1 MGCSSQIPHRRGVR
15 LHLGEGKRWV
25 ASVTTLKP
33 AAGNEKRKE
42 KKTEQNELN
51 KLCEGHRFNG
61 LKLVKKPEISP

>member
-1 MGCSSQIPHRRGVR
+1 M
-15 LHLGEGKRWV
+15 GEGKRWV

-33 AAGNEKRKE
+33 AAGSEKR
-42 KKTEQNELN
+42 KKTEQSKLN